1 MPKTIDEIVRKKNEQ
16 KITVV
21 TSYDYTMATLCDQ
34 VDILLVGDSAGIK
47 ISILII
53 YMYTS
58 VKSSLSSGYLLFKAK
73 SAAFFISSIMS

>member
-34 VDILLVGDSAGIK
+34 VDILLVGDSAGMVMLGYENTAV
-47 ISILII
+47 S
-53 YMYTS
+53 YTHLTLPTTPY
-58 VKSSLSSGYLLFKAK
+58 V
-73 SAAFFISSIMS
+73 